1 VNVDDGRQINSA
13 VAEDYGDEFEEDDYD
28 ATGLGHD

>member
-13 VAEDYGDEFEEDDYD
+13 VVEDYRDEFEEDDFKKNGE
-28 ATGLGHD
+28 GL